1 MQLKQRAVVDIG
13 NVDGVHTFLCVLLEL
28 KFKHVL
34 VEKVLQLLIG
44 EVDAPLLKA
53 VAVKVLKAKNVQ
65 NACSQKQQQETK
77 KKKNQ
82 AGVGAEKGKQT
93 TRKTK

>member
-34 VEKVLQLLIG
+34 VEKVLQLLVG
-44 EVDAPLLKA
+44 QVDAPLLKA
-53 VAVKVLKAKNVQ
+53 V
-65 NACSQKQQQETK
+65 
-77 KKKNQ
+77 
-82 AGVGAEKGKQT
+82 VGLAIIVGGIVVIIKDEPAAPTGDINSIEPLPEQDNPD
-93 TRKTK
+93 R